1 MLSYCRDCQLS
12 IRHNKVFF
20 PERELGTFD
29 LERLY
34 LKPELELYPANDGR
48 LSDQD
53 VGCRCCPLEPSLY
66 LSPHSLVQMMD
77 DLSIIGLLDV
87 SDVVTAASPD
97 TVTDNPL
104 EPEDGVHHSLPD
116 TLHNAQQ
123 PEIPFFTSK
132 CFVPGCIS
140 FLCIVSA

>member
-1 MLSYCRDCQLS
+1 MLSHCRDCQLS

-20 PERELGTFD
+20 PERKLGTFD
-29 LERLY
+29 LERLH

-66 LSPHSLVQMMD
+66 LSPDSLLQMMD
-77 DLSIIGLLDV
+77 DLSIIGRLDV

-104 EPEDGVHHSLPD
+104 NPEDSIHHP
-116 TLHNAQQ
+116 LHHTPINPQH
-123 PEIPFFTSK
+123 PEIMFFTDRSL
-132 CFVPGCIS
+132 CSGCILL
-140 FLCIVSA
+140 LCIVSV